1 MAETAADPRW
11 IFLQEI
17 VQKTLNVKAD
27 KWGKFIGNEELKMVV
42 QEFLDKKE
50 TLHLVIL
57 LSAAGQ
63 LEANNDPPPAAKAK
77 GRVLTVAFCVGFA
90 FSA

>member
-77 GRVLTVAFCVGFA
+77 GRVLTIAFRVGFA
-90 FSA
+90 FNS